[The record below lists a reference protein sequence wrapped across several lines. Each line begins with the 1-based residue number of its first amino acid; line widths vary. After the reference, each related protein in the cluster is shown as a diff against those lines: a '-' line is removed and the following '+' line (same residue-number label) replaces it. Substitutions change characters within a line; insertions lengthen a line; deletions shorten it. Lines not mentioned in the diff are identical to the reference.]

1 MQIPLIKYVHKFV
14 HLPPIVASMKKK
26 KRRFIL
32 ACSQC
37 FASLLLS
44 SVCSPLMVGS
54 DTVERTGYYTG
65 YYTGSN
71 FPFKLGGSSVQM
83 SFISDRTSSL
93 SGAYIHKISIK
104 KSISDQ
110 NQHRP
115 TGMILILSLAFSKT
129 LCLHTLKA
137 PCAVIINTKYCNF
150 HSRVYQQSLPPPL
163 LQHYVLQ
170 NTLI

>member
-54 DTVERTGYYTG
+54 DTVERTGSYQITLVQIFHLNWGDPVCKCPLSQTG
-65 YYTGSN
+65 PPPSQE
-71 FPFKLGGSSVQM
+71 L
-83 SFISDRTSSL
+83 
-93 SGAYIHKISIK
+93 IHKISIK
-104 KSISDQ
+104 KSISD
-110 NQHRP
+110 
-115 TGMILILSLAFSKT
+115 
-129 LCLHTLKA
+129 
-137 PCAVIINTKYCNF
+137 
-150 HSRVYQQSLPPPL
+150 
-163 LQHYVLQ
+163 
-170 NTLI
+170 